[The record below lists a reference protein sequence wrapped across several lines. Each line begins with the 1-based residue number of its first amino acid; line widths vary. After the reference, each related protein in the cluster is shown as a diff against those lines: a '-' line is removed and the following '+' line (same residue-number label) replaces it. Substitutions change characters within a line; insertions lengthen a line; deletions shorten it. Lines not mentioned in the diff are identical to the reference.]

1 MSAPLQGL
9 RVVDFTRVLAGPH
22 CTKAL
27 CDLGADVIK
36 VEPPS
41 GDIGRKGLPHIGD
54 MGLYFVQQNA
64 GKRNLSLDLNWK
76 EAREIVTEL
85 CRHADIIVE
94 NFRPGTLAR
103 FGLSYAEVSA
113 YNPRI
118 VYVSI
123 SGYGQSTSWR
133 GRPAFAPTVQ
143 CETGHTSIVHTHYG
157 AALSAPMNDAASH
170 ADVYTGLQGVIAV
183 LAALEH
189 RHKTGKGQHVDVSMA
204 ATMLSVNE
212 RAGALLAEI
221 DTEGEPIAL
230 SANESHIYELPG
242 GKRLTIAASPI
253 YTPMFMS
260 YCGMMRRTDLLVDPR
275 FATARLRRTN
285 LDALLAEVRAW
296 ILTFEDLA
304 QLQTQVSEAG
314 LAVGEVRSI
323 TEFAKMDWVK
333 EWNAIVEVDDRNGGT
348 TPMPGAP
355 WIFSGAELPAPGAPA
370 FQGEHNAEICAEAK
384 VAPEAIQS
392 LKDRRILLS
401 RRSIMG
407 DFD

>member
-1 MSAPLQGL
+1 M
-9 RVVDFTRVLAGPH
+9 
-22 CTKAL
+22 
-27 CDLGADVIK
+27 
-36 VEPPS
+36 
-41 GDIGRKGLPHIGD
+41 
-54 MGLYFVQQNA
+54 
-64 GKRNLSLDLNWK
+64 
-76 EAREIVTEL
+76 
-85 CRHADIIVE
+85 
-94 NFRPGTLAR
+94 
-103 FGLSYAEVSA
+103 
-113 YNPRI
+113 
-118 VYVSI
+118 
-123 SGYGQSTSWR
+123 
-133 GRPAFAPTVQ
+133 
-143 CETGHTSIVHTHYG
+143 
-157 AALSAPMNDAASH
+157 
-170 ADVYTGLQGVIAV
+170 

-189 RHKTGKGQHVDVSMA
+189 RHKTGRGQHVDVSMA

-212 RAGALLAEI
+212 RAGALLSEI

-285 LDALLAEVRAW
+285 LEALLAEVRAW

-323 TEFAKMDWVK
+323 TEFAKTDWVK
-333 EWNAIVEVDDRNGGT
+333 EWNAIVEIDDRNGGT

-370 FQGEHNAEICAEAK
+370 FQGEHNTEICAEAK

-392 LKDRRILLS
+392 LKDRHILLS

>member
-1 MSAPLQGL
+1 M
-9 RVVDFTRVLAGPH
+9 
-22 CTKAL
+22 
-27 CDLGADVIK
+27 
-36 VEPPS
+36 
-41 GDIGRKGLPHIGD
+41 
-54 MGLYFVQQNA
+54 
-64 GKRNLSLDLNWK
+64 
-76 EAREIVTEL
+76 
-85 CRHADIIVE
+85 
-94 NFRPGTLAR
+94 
-103 FGLSYAEVSA
+103 SA
-113 YNPRI
+113 YNPSI

-212 RAGALLAEI
+212 RAGALLSEI

-355 WIFSGAELPAPGAPA
+355 WIFSGAELASAGRAGLSGRAQCRDLRGSQCGARGHPKLEGPTHPSEPPQHHGRFRLRSSWSRSTTRTTRPPAAGWPAPTGPTATSRSRISLSRCFNAPTSSIIGGAASQSAIRSSTCMRSATPRCSRAPPPRPRAPA
-370 FQGEHNAEICAEAK
+370 
-384 VAPEAIQS
+384 
-392 LKDRRILLS
+392 S
-401 RRSIMG
+401 RRP
-407 DFD
+407 

>member
-27 CDLGADVIK
+27 RDLGADVIK
-36 VEPPS
+36 IEPPS

-64 GKRNLSLDLNWK
+64 GKRILSLDLNWK
-76 EAREIVTEL
+76 EAREIVMEL

-103 FGLSYAEVSA
+103 FDLSYQDVSA
-113 YNPRI
+113 YNPNI

-123 SGYGQSTSWR
+123 TGYGQSTSWR

-157 AALSAPMNDAASH
+157 AALTAPMNDAASH

-189 RHKTGKGQHVDVSMA
+189 RHKTGRGQHVDVSMA

-212 RAGALLAEI
+212 RAGALLSEI
-221 DTEGEPIAL
+221 DTDGEPIAL

-285 LDALLAEVRAW
+285 LNALLAEVRAW

-323 TEFAKMDWVK
+323 TEFAKTDWVK
-333 EWNAIVEVDDRNGGT
+333 EWNAIVEIDDRNGGT

-355 WIFSGAELPAPGAPA
+355 WI
-370 FQGEHNAEICAEAK
+370 
-384 VAPEAIQS
+384 
-392 LKDRRILLS
+392 
-401 RRSIMG
+401 
-407 DFD
+407 